1 MRQGNDFYY
10 VHWGQ
15 VENCYPMQ
23 TPVASGPTANAAT
36 VTDDGRFLD
45 NSSKTVTHVDPRC
58 HPDALRGLGAKLEEF
73 HLV

>member
-1 MRQGNDFYY
+1 
-10 VHWGQ
+10 
-15 VENCYPMQ
+15 MQ
-23 TPVASGPTANAAT
+23 APVASGPTANAAT